1 MTISIVEAS
10 GETFGVFDAFSNVQ
24 DNDLLLAFISN
35 AGAYVAY
42 DPPEGFE
49 LIGGLRH
56 SSDTIDLYCYAKLAN
71 NETGTYDFTGPT
83 LGGELFGRMYAI
95 RSDAG
100 IVAPFVVN
108 PTEGSATNVG
118 TPNALNI
125 SDGEGVLAAY
135 CFAGTGG
142 GIDTAPPGMTSQTWH
157 SSFYASTNFLSE
169 FGVAA
174 NSNYQ
179 KSIIWTGSSD
189 VLSIAVRLQEQ
200 EAVTT
205 TEVPYNPQTDWS
217 AGTVGTPNTNSAVYQ
232 QYSGGTWAAGDQY
245 VYDTKTDPDNIT
257 VTIDDSLNL
266 DFDSAPAQDQTIG
279 IYRIAS
285 NHIKDVNDLINYEA
299 NTMADGVFNIAKGRV
314 NEIQNRVK
322 NNDPANSALVVVL
335 LRAAEIDGTL
345 EDYDD
350 LAALLAAS
358 GNTEAD
364 FTNYSRLVLTDA
376 DIAIPTVD
384 DTNNNQRS
392 DIPDPSWANAGGATN
407 NTLTKLIICYDSDT
421 TSGTDSNIIPLTHYD
436 FTPTTSG
443 NTLTAVVNVNGY
455 YSAS

>member
-1 MTISIVEAS
+1 MTISIVEGNS
-10 GETFGVFDAFSNVQ
+10 ESLGIFPAFSNVQ
-24 DNDLLLAFISN
+24 DNDLLLAFIIN

-71 NETGTYDFTGPT
+71 NESGSYDFTGPT

-205 TEVPYNPQTDWS
+205 TNIPYNPQTDWV
-217 AGTVGTPNTNSAVYQ
+217 AGTVGTPDTNSAVYQ
-232 QYSGGTWAAGDQY
+232 QYSGGTWATGDQY
-245 VYDTKTDPDNIT
+245 VYDTVAEPDGGT
-257 VTIDDSLNL
+257 VTINSDLTL
-266 DFDSAPAQDQTIG
+266 DIVPAPTQDQTIG

-285 NHIKDVNDLINYEA
+285 DGTKDVNDTINYEGISMA
-299 NTMADGVFNIAKGRV
+299 ASAWVEHDDFKKALGDKELDLANDTFVYRLYTSASNINTVTVGDATTATNEVSGNGYAAQTVTGSWTQSGSSSTFTTTLPSFTASGGDIVARYAAIVDTTAVPDLVVAHCILDDTPADVTITDGNTMTIQLPTGVTIL
-314 NEIQNRVK
+314 
-322 NNDPANSALVVVL
+322 S
-335 LRAAEIDGTL
+335 
-345 EDYDD
+345 
-350 LAALLAAS
+350 
-358 GNTEAD
+358 
-364 FTNYSRLVLTDA
+364 
-376 DIAIPTVD
+376 
-384 DTNNNQRS
+384 
-392 DIPDPSWANAGGATN
+392 
-407 NTLTKLIICYDSDT
+407 
-421 TSGTDSNIIPLTHYD
+421 
-436 FTPTTSG
+436 
-443 NTLTAVVNVNGY
+443 
-455 YSAS
+455 